1 MLDECAIVDLDAN
14 LVALPPRLL
23 PIASAL
29 EGPLV
34 MAIAGALQGA
44 LATRA
49 LDLPGHRGG
58 TAQAAGGLGAAQ
70 RVLWDATMALLTPRM
85 DNGPTCVTASEPANG
100 GKKRSSTGNLEA
112 TRSAEGSNG
121 GVLVCGWVKLLSGEG
136 CGEEGGLGRGA
147 QVVNLWAEM
156 DAFQVLLYPRVDEE
170 DEGAGGSGHRLLAMP
185 LVRLAMS
192 EVLALTPLP
201 VSEYRDQ
208 VFEMH
213 VRS

>member
-1 MLDECAIVDLDAN
+1 
-14 LVALPPRLL
+14 
-23 PIASAL
+23 
-29 EGPLV
+29 
-34 MAIAGALQGA
+34 
-44 LATRA
+44 
-49 LDLPGHRGG
+49 
-58 TAQAAGGLGAAQ
+58 
-70 RVLWDATMALLTPRM
+70 M
-85 DNGPTCVTASEPANG
+85 DNGPITVNEPANG
-100 GKKRSSTGNLEA
+100 SKKRSSTGNLEA
-112 TRSAEGSNG
+112 TRSGEGSNG

-213 VRS
+213 VRQLRDTNILRLPSYRRADVWYVWCGGCGRRWAGGCIGCVC